1 MNPPTRNPTKDDV
14 SVWLAEYGDALFR
27 YAKKRVGDRDVAED
41 LVQDTFLAA
50 LRSASEFEGRSKVL
64 TWLIGILRHKIADHM
79 RKLARQRERDEKHRQ
94 EQQQA
99 DVFHNGHW
107 RVGLRPWTKDAQE
120 SNPASAIES
129 REFWQV
135 VESCREKLPAKLAT
149 AFRMRDLE
157 QLSMA
162 DICETLEITT
172 SNLSV
177 RLHRARVLLRE
188 CLDQNWF
195 ANRRTT

>member
-1 MNPPTRNPTKDDV
+1 MNNPPIRNPTKDDV
-14 SVWLAEYGDALFR
+14 AVWLTEYGDILFR
-27 YAKKRVGDRDVAED
+27 YAKKRVGDRDTAED

-50 LRSASEFEGRSKVL
+50 LRSSSEFEGRSKVL

-79 RKLARQRERDEKHRQ
+79 RKLARQRQRDEKHRQ

-107 RVGLRPWTKDAQE
+107 RVGVRSWPHR
-120 SNPASAIES
+120 SSPSSSMES

-135 VESCREKLPAKLAT
+135 LESCHEKLPNKLAA
-149 AFRMRDLE
+149 AFRMRDVE
-157 QLSMA
+157 QLAMTE
-162 DICETLEITT
+162 ICETLEITAT
-172 SNLSV
+172 NLSV

-195 ANRRTT
+195 AARRAT